1 MKKMLKQLMAGAI
14 VITACCFSIA
24 AHAQDFIDEDFLEN
38 IEANAKFILGEPVA
52 AFSVATSPEKWN
64 DESAVVMG
72 YKRSILF
79 DKKTSGGFFS
89 ARQKNVFFFEKVRF
103 KIQLH
108 DRNSVQAFSEIYFRY
123 STKDDGFVARII
135 KPGGEISA
143 IDLKEA
149 VELEG
154 GSDIPEFFKSFFDQT
169 SGAQSRYYKVAIPN
183 LEPGDILEYASY
195 TKSKL
200 DVRGS
205 GFVEFDPQYEICS
218 KGYPVM
224 YNEIDIETDDKSF
237 FKSLS
242 LNGAPEFKK
251 ENSTDKDF
259 FQYVFIDR
267 DRGVEKDVNFVNR
280 FLVYPMVKFQ
290 VVYANSENVK
300 GLLIGGKGELKTG
313 FTKEELAQ
321 KAWENYIEVGN
332 SWYSNFYTVQAF
344 VNASWAELKKMGA
357 KDWPEQKYISNA
369 YYYVRNKVVFQ
380 NNYLN
385 DKVFAFMF
393 GSLLYQRDIR
403 SELVIS
409 TSNSIGKVKNVL
421 FDQEI
426 RYAIR
431 VNGQLYFNCTD
442 HSNPGELVQTLLG
455 NEAFIIAE
463 PDKKKHTQDIKPFT
477 LPDAAAADNTI
488 NYSIKA
494 SLSPD
499 FNNTV
504 VSRTSAYTGL
514 VKTNSISNIMRLTTY
529 MLDDYKY
536 YGGESPASRM
546 KPREEEEYDKSV
558 KAIKE
563 EFKKAKPDFVKEEL
577 EKEFHQK
584 VKFTDFKISSD
595 GRSDK
600 KKELV
605 FTEEFELPGQVRKAG
620 KKYLVNLTG
629 LIGPQLQVKKDERER
644 KFDIN
649 VGYARTINWN
659 ISLKIPDGYTA
670 AGISE
675 LNSTVENETGKFSC
689 EAKEENGSIVL
700 KLTKIYKQ
708 ANIEKDKWKNMLSF
722 IDAAYNTSYKYV
734 LLKPK
739 N

>member
-1 MKKMLKQLMAGAI
+1 MKKHVQHLLAGAGI
-14 VITACCFSIA
+14 FILCCLTTVVKS
-24 AHAQDFIDEDFLEN
+24 QDFIDEDFLEN
-38 IEANAKFILGEPVA
+38 IEANAKFILTEPAA
-52 AFSVATSPEKWN
+52 AFSVAETPVKWA

-79 DKKTSGGFFS
+79 DKKTSGGFFTP
-89 ARQKNVFFFEKVRF
+89 RQKNVFFFEKVRF

-108 DRNSVQAFSEIYFRY
+108 DKNSVESFSEIYFRY
-123 STKDDGFVARII
+123 SVKDDGFVARII
-135 KPGGEISA
+135 KPGGETLA

-149 VELEG
+149 VQLE
-154 GSDIPEFFKSFFDQT
+154 SVNDIPEFFKSFFDQT

-183 LEPGDILEYASY
+183 LEPGDVLEYASY

-205 GFVEFDPQYEICS
+205 GFVEFDPQYEICT

-290 VVYANSENVK
+290 VIYANSENVK
-300 GLLIGGKGELKTG
+300 GLLIGGKGELKAG

-321 KAWENYIEVGN
+321 KAWENYAGTGSSYYN
-332 SWYSNFYTVQAF
+332 NFYTVQAF
-344 VNASWAELKKMGA
+344 VNASWAELKKLGA
-357 KDWPEQKYISNA
+357 KDWPEQKFISST
-369 YYYVRNKVVFQ
+369 YYYIRNKVVFQ
-380 NNYLN
+380 DNYFN
-385 DKVFAFMF
+385 DKVFAYIF
-393 GSLLYQRDIR
+393 GSLLLQRDIQP
-403 SELVIS
+403 ELVIS
-409 TSNSIGKVKNVL
+409 ASNNIGKLKNVL

-426 RYAIR
+426 RYAIK
-431 VNGQLYFNCTD
+431 VNNQLYFNCTD
-442 HSNPGELVQTLLG
+442 HSIPGDLLQTLAG
-455 NEAFIIAE
+455 NEAYIITE
-463 PDKKKHTQDIKPFT
+463 PKKGHAQEIKPIT
-477 LPDAAAADNTI
+477 LPDAVAADNTV
-488 NYSIKA
+488 NYSITA
-494 SLSPD
+494 SLSSD

-504 VSRTSAYTGL
+504 VSRTSTYTGL
-514 VKTNSISNIMRLTTY
+514 IKANNIGNTMRLTTY

-536 YGGESPASRM
+536 YGGGSPAEKM
-546 KPREEEEYDKSV
+546 KPREEEEYDRSI
-558 KAIKE
+558 KALKD
-563 EFKKAKPDFVKEEL
+563 EFKKAKPDYVKDEL
-577 EKEFHQK
+577 EKEFQQK
-584 VKFTDFKISSD
+584 VKFTDFKIVSD

-600 KKELV
+600 KKDLV
-605 FTEEFELPGQVRKAG
+605 FTEDFELPGQVRKAG

-644 KFDIN
+644 KYDIN
-649 VGYARTINWN
+649 VGYARTINWV
-659 ISLKIPDGYTA
+659 IDFKIPDGYTA
-670 AGISE
+670 SGINE
-675 LNSTVENETGKFSC
+675 LNNSVENETGKFSC
-689 EAKEENGSIVL
+689 EAKENAGNVVL
-700 KLTKIYKQ
+700 TITKTYKQ
-708 ANIEKDKWKNMLSF
+708 ANIAKDKWKNMLAF
-722 IDAAYNTSYKYV
+722 IDAAYNTSYKYI

>member
-1 MKKMLKQLMAGAI
+1 MKKKLKQLLVCAGIFI
-14 VITACCFSIA
+14 VCFLTAPVK
-24 AHAQDFIDEDFLEN
+24 AQDFIDEEFLDN
-38 IEANAKFILGEPVA
+38 IETNAKFIWSEPAA
-52 AFSVATSPEKWN
+52 AFSVAEAPAKWN

-108 DRNSVQAFSEIYFRY
+108 DKNSVQAFSEIYFRY

-135 KPGGEISA
+135 KPGNETLPV
-143 IDLKEA
+143 DLKEA
-149 VELEG
+149 VELESAG
-154 GSDIPEFFKSFFDQT
+154 DIPEFFKSFFDQT

-251 ENSTDKDF
+251 ENAADKDF

-267 DRGVEKDVNFVNR
+267 NRGVEKDVNFVNR
-280 FLVYPMVKFQ
+280 YLVYPMVKFQ
-290 VVYANSENVK
+290 VIYANSENVK

-313 FTKEELAQ
+313 FSKEELAL
-321 KAWENYIEVGN
+321 KAWENYVEVGN
-332 SWYSNFYTVQAF
+332 SYYNNLYTVQNF
-344 VNASWAELKKMGA
+344 VNTSWADLKRMGA
-357 KDWPEQKYISNA
+357 KEWSDQKFISNV
-369 YYYVRNKVVFQ
+369 YYYIRNKVVFQ
-380 NNYLN
+380 NNYLS
-385 DKVFAFMF
+385 DKVYAFIF
-393 GSLLYQRDIR
+393 GSLLFQRNIP

-409 TSNSIGKVKNVL
+409 SSNNIGNLKNVL

-426 RYAIR
+426 RYAIK
-431 VNGQLYFNCTD
+431 VNNQLYFNCTD
-442 HSNPGELVQTLLG
+442 HSVPGELIQSLLA
-455 NEAFIIAE
+455 NEAYIITE
-463 PDKKKHTQDIKPFT
+463 PKKGHPQEVKPFI
-477 LPDAAAADNTI
+477 LPDAKAPDNTVSYAI
-488 NYSIKA
+488 NA

-499 FNNTV
+499 LNNTV
-504 VSRTSAYTGL
+504 VSRTSVYTGL
-514 VKTNSISNIMRLTTY
+514 VKTGNIGNAMRLTTY

-536 YGGESPASRM
+536 YGGESPADRM
-546 KPREEEEYDKSV
+546 KPREEEEYDRSI

-577 EKEFHQK
+577 EKEFQQK
-584 VKFTDFKISSD
+584 IKFTDFKIISD

-600 KKELV
+600 KKDLE

-629 LIGPQLQVKKDERER
+629 LIGPQLRVKKEERER

-649 VGYARTINWN
+649 VGYARSISWVIN
-659 ISLKIPDGYTA
+659 LKIPDGYVA
-670 AGISE
+670 SGINE
-675 LNSTVENETGKFSC
+675 LNTNVENEVGKFSC
-689 EAKEENGSIVL
+689 EAKEEAGTVVL
-700 KLTKIYKQ
+700 KMTKVYKQ
-708 ANIEKDKWKNMLSF
+708 SNIAKDKWQSMLSF
-722 IDAAYNTSYKYV
+722 IDAAYKTSFKYI

-739 N
+739 S